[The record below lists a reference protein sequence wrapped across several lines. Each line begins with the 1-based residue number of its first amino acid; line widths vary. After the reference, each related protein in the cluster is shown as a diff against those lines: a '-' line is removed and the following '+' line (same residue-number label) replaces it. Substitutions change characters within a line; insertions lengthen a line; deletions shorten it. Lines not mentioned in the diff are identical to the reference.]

1 MLRSVSWSAPAR
13 PASAGSRRSPCG
25 APGGAAGSGVPC
37 GLGRA
42 LLFHSFR
49 ELRRLGRTAVGLSVD
64 SENPTGAVRLYESV
78 GMRPVSRR
86 VLYEKQLSG
95 ASAL

>member
-1 MLRSVSWSAPAR
+1 MRVPRADDAE
-13 PASAGSRRSPCG
+13 AI
-25 APGGAAGSGVPC
+25 AALFGES
-37 GLGRA
+37 RA
-42 LLFHSFR
+42 LDSPALLLHSFR
-49 ELRRLGRTAVGLSVD
+49 ELRRTGAAVGLSVD

-86 VLYEKQLSG
+86 VLYEKRLSG